1 MYKPDEW
8 KYECKWHPEKDITT
22 YELAQCIPF
31 MFSKLHD
38 PGVWDRLDRGV
49 TRHFLVS
56 HFNYTEMIKEQA
68 KKLRDSLDI
77 MD

>member
-1 MYKPDEW
+1 MYKPDEY
-8 KYECKWHPEKDITT
+8 KYECKWQPERNITVW
-22 YELAQCIPF
+22 ELAQCIPY

-38 PGVWDRLDRGV
+38 VEVWDRLGREI

-56 HFNYTEMIKEQA
+56 HFNYSEMIREQA
-68 KKLRDSLDI
+68 AKLRDSLDI